1 MLPNPWRGVR
11 RGVRPLYLSGNLLD
25 LAIMAR
31 PLRIE
36 YEGALYHV
44 TSRGNAR
51 ADIFLDDSDRTLFIE
66 ILSKVVTRFGWICH
80 AYCLMGNHYHLLI
93 ETPSPNLSRGM
104 QLLNGI
110 YTQKVNRQH
119 KRSGHVFQ
127 GRFKSILVEKESHLL
142 EIARYVVLNP
152 VRANM
157 AGSADEWPW
166 SNYLATCGRMEVPE
180 LLEIDWTL
188 SQFDV
193 DRVRA
198 IRAYRRFVSQG
209 QGLNVWH
216 GLRAGSLIGSDDFVE
231 HLRPLLLETPLDPNV
246 LRRERDVARPSLDEL
261 FSGMS
266 DRATRNELIYL
277 ATRTHHYRLQDVGD
291 HLGLHFSTISVIS
304 NRMAKINQ
312 NSNIKA

>member
-1 MLPNPWRGVR
+1 
-11 RGVRPLYLSGNLLD
+11 
-25 LAIMAR
+25 MAR

-80 AYCLMGNHYHLLI
+80 AYCLMTNHYHLLI

-110 YTQKVNRQH
+110 YTQKFNRQH

-127 GRFKSILVEKESHLL
+127 GRFKAILVEKESHLL
-142 EIARYVVLNP
+142 ELARYVVLNP

-157 AGSADEWPW
+157 VGSADEWPW
-166 SNYLATCGRMEVPE
+166 SNFLATCGRIEAPE
-180 LLEIDWTL
+180 FLETDWTL

-193 DRVRA
+193 GRIRA

-209 QGLNVWH
+209 KGLKVWD
-216 GLRAGSLIGSDDFVE
+216 GLRAGSLMGSDAFVE
-231 HLRPLLLETPLDPNV
+231 HLRPLLFETPLDPNV
-246 LRRERDVARPSLDEL
+246 LRKERDVARPSLDEL
-261 FSGMS
+261 FSSVS
-266 DRATRNELIYL
+266 DKASQDRLIYEATRV
-277 ATRTHHYRLQDVGD
+277 HHYKLREVGD
-291 HLGLHFSTISVIS
+291 FLGLHFSTISVI
-304 NRMAKINQ
+304 AKRVAEGDQ